1 MTWIVAAEEPNPLT
15 PHLAEIVLGVVVFV
29 ILVGLVRKYV
39 VPNFEKT
46 FSERTAAIEGGL
58 QKAEQAQ
65 AEAKAALEEYTAQ
78 LAEARHEAARIREDA
93 REQGATIIAEMR
105 TSAQTEADRI
115 IGTAHTAIQAERA
128 QVLQQLRTEVGAMA
142 TALAGRIVGES
153 LEDEVRQRRTV
164 ERFIAELEAADEPSP
179 GSSDGDS
186 PDSAP
191 AAGGGSA
198 AAPVGESH

>member
-115 IGTAHTAIQAERA
+115 TGTAHTAIQAERA

-153 LEDEVRQRRTV
+153 LEDEARQRRTV
-164 ERFIAELEAADEPSP
+164 DRFLAELESQDAQSAQAV
-179 GSSDGDS
+179 GRSS
-186 PDSAP
+186 
-191 AAGGGSA
+191 
-198 AAPVGESH
+198 